1 MGYLTEAYE
10 ISSENEQNLRR
21 LIKKLMIKLK
31 LND

>member
-1 MGYLTEAYE
+1 MGYLTEIYE

>member
-1 MGYLTEAYE
+1 MGYLTEVYE